1 MGKAQGSSGSSPSS
15 ERHDV
20 AALCADYLHQES
32 PPFLFYNMPT
42 AASFAGRLEQE
53 YKELWKR
60 ELELGEMLS
69 RHRDAI
75 IAEDADKVRD
85 KIRRLRQNL
94 RYEQCDNSTRSYNNG
109 EVQPST
115 KTNIRDRSIDVVCQF
130 GNPSKDYDE
139 VSCHGDIIELY
150 FTLRMMMESSV
161 GDVTVV
167 APWLPYMR
175 GDKKLEGRVPIA
187 ARDVLDLIEH
197 AALGHLKK
205 IITFDLHAAQEQ
217 GFLRGKIEHL
227 SAMPLFARYV
237 LSERFTDRYHCTL
250 DDLTVVA
257 VDTGGV
263 GRAHTYADL
272 LGLPVVVYDKGR
284 PEPGVAEVRG
294 KVGQV
299 ETNVAVIIED
309 MIDTGGS
316 VVKVGADL
324 LANGVKHVVVLATH
338 GLFSP
343 TRDKKDP
350 TVILNYAEDIL
361 EQSGVHVVVTD
372 SIPRDPGFYR
382 YQNKWL
388 VDTISLSQTLADAIL
403 QKRLGYS
410 LSQSIARQE
419 ALVREHARQRK
430 PMEIEPYLLPVQG

>member
-1 MGKAQGSSGSSPSS
+1 MGKAQGSSGSFSS
-15 ERHDV
+15 GERGDV

-42 AASFAGRLEQE
+42 AALFAGRLEE
-53 YKELWKR
+53 AYKDLWKR

-69 RHRDAI
+69 RHREDI
-75 IAEDADKVRD
+75 SAENADKVRD

-94 RYEQCDNSTRSYNNG
+94 RYEQCDSSTRVYNNE

-130 GNPSKDYDE
+130 ENPSRADAD
-139 VSCHGDIIELY
+139 VSCHNNIIELY

-161 GDVTVV
+161 GDITVV

-187 ARDVLDLIEH
+187 ARDVLDLVEH

-237 LSERFTDRYHCTL
+237 LSERFMDRYHCTL

-263 GRAHTYADL
+263 ARAHAYADP

-284 PEPGVAEVRG
+284 PEPGVVELRG
-294 KVGQV
+294 RVGQV
-299 ETNVAVIIED
+299 KTKVAVIVED
-309 MIDTGGS
+309 MVDTGGS
-316 VVKVGADL
+316 VAKVGANL
-324 LANGVKHVVVLATH
+324 LENGVEYVVVLATH

-343 TRDKKDP
+343 TRDKNKP
-350 TVILNYAEDIL
+350 TIILNYAEDIL
-361 EQSGVHVVVTD
+361 EQSGVHVVTTD
-372 SIPRDPGFYR
+372 SIPRDPGFY
-382 YQNKWL
+382 QHQSSWL
-388 VDTISLSQTLADAIL
+388 VDTISLSQPLADAIL

-410 LSQSIARQE
+410 LSQSIGRQE
-419 ALVREHARQRK
+419 ALVQEHARKRK
-430 PMEIEPYLLPVQG
+430 PMDIEPYLLPVQS